1 MTFFPILI
9 SFALLPL
16 AVAQSNDSA
25 LQIKAIQAHF
35 TQAELVPSLL
45 PSFSPSALLTVNYA
59 GVGNI
64 TPGQPLTKEQSAPNP
79 TVTVNPANSSVSLT
93 GNFTVMMVD
102 ADVVGS
108 DPAKGVNHHWLVNGV
123 QISGNTLSNAS
134 ATSIVAY
141 AGPGPAPGSGPHRYV
156 IILYSQPS
164 SFTPPADLSK
174 PTGVSPFDLSAYVKN
189 SGLGPI
195 VGATYFTVEEGTT
208 TASIPATS
216 PVISSTLA
224 PSSTTSTSSNSQK
237 PTTTGASGSNGSF
250 KLTSYSPLPLLIAA
264 FVMAVVV

>member
-1 MTFFPILI
+1 
-9 SFALLPL
+9 
-16 AVAQSNDSA
+16 
-25 LQIKAIQAHF
+25 
-35 TQAELVPSLL
+35 VPSLL
-45 PSFSPSALLTVNYA
+45 PSFSPNAPLTVSYA

-64 TPGQPLTKEQSAPNP
+64 APGQPLTKEQSAPNP
-79 TVTVNPANSSVSLT
+79 TVTVNPANSSVSLA
-93 GNFTVMMVD
+93 GNFTIMMVD

-108 DPAKGVNHHWLVNGV
+108 DPTKGVNHHWLVNGV
-123 QISGNTLSNAS
+123 QISGNALSNAS

-174 PTGVSPFDLSAYVKN
+174 PTGVLLFNLQEYVKN

-195 VGATYFTVEEGTT
+195 AGATYFTVEEGTT
-208 TASIPATS
+208 TASISATS
-216 PVISSTLA
+216 PVVSSTLA
-224 PSSTTSTSSNSQK
+224 PTSATGTSTNLQS

-250 KLTSYSPLPLLIAA
+250 KVASYSLLPLLIVA
-264 FVMAVVV
+264 FIMAIVV